1 MKKQPFSSF
10 QNRLAFPLLNMLV
23 GMMLGMLTGYYVG
36 ALLAG
41 LFWGGF
47 SGLALGFILEWML
60 TRRGAFHH
68 LYRWRVYLCIALEI
82 PLVFFVIGPY
92 AFILSQTKTDP
103 HPICCE
109 TPLDY
114 GAAGYDTLHIETG
127 NGITLAGW
135 YVPPEKTPGAVIIL
149 LHGAGGDRRGTAW
162 HARQFIDAGYGV
174 FLYDLRALGESTG
187 TMTTLGWKDGSDLL
201 AIADF
206 LAQRPEVNGERIGVV
221 GLSLGGHIALNAIHL
236 DADRFAALWL
246 DGIQAQQISD
256 YPAAE
261 NFGEGFATFLQ
272 TIILKMAEVRIG
284 QKPPPP
290 FIEIL
295 PTINETPTMIVM
307 AGQDDFERR
316 VYERYIGVAGES
328 VEFWLIE
335 NAHHTSG
342 PALDP
347 DEYRRRMLDFF
358 QVVLTEK

>member
-1 MKKQPFSSF
+1 MKKQPSSSHP
-10 QNRLAFPLLNMLV
+10 NRFAFPLLNMLV
-23 GMMLGMLTGYYVG
+23 GIMLGMLTGYYAG

-41 LFWGGF
+41 LLWGGV
-47 SGLALGFILEWML
+47 SGLAVGFIFEWML
-60 TRRGAFHH
+60 ARRGA
-68 LYRWRVYLCIALEI
+68 LYRWRIYLCTALEI
-82 PLVFFVIGPY
+82 PLVLFVIGPF
-92 AFILSQTKTDP
+92 AFLYSQTKPDP

-114 GAAGYDTLHIETG
+114 GAAEYETLRLETED
-127 NGITLAGW
+127 GITLVGW
-135 YVPPEKTPGAVIIL
+135 YAPPEETPSAVIIL

-162 HARQFIDAGYGV
+162 HARQLIEAGYGV
-174 FLYDLRALGESTG
+174 FLYDQRALGESTG

-206 LAQRPEVNGERIGVV
+206 LAQRPDVDGARIGVV
-221 GLSLGGHIALNAIHL
+221 GLSLGGHIALNAVRL
-236 DADRFAALWL
+236 DPERFAALWL
-246 DGIQAQQISD
+246 DGVQAQQISD

-261 NFGEGFATFLQ
+261 NFGEEFATLLQ
-272 TIILKMAEVRIG
+272 TIILKMAEIHIG

-290 FIEIL
+290 FTEIL
-295 PTINETPTMIVM
+295 PTINDTPTMIVM

-316 VYERYIGVAGES
+316 VYERYIGAAGAS

-342 PALDP
+342 PAVIP

-358 QVVLTEK
+358 QSALMEK

>member
-1 MKKQPFSSF
+1 MKNRSSTSF
-10 QNRLAFPLLNMLV
+10 LPRLAFPLLNMLAC
-23 GMMLGMLTGYYVG
+23 MMLGMLIGVYVG
-36 ALLAG
+36 APLAG
-41 LFWGGF
+41 LIWGAF
-47 SGLALGFILEWML
+47 AGLAAGGVLEWTL
-60 TRRGAFHH
+60 SRRAAF
-68 LYRWRVYLCIALEI
+68 YRWRIYLCVALEI
-82 PLVFFVIGPY
+82 SLVFFVIGPY
-92 AFILSQTKTDP
+92 AFVLSQTKPDP
-103 HPICCE
+103 HPVCCE

-114 GAAGYDTLHIETG
+114 GAAQYERLHVQTG
-127 NGITLAGW
+127 DGITLAGW
-135 YVPPEKTPGAVIIL
+135 YVPPEETPGAVIIL

-162 HARQFIDAGYGV
+162 HARQLIDAGYGI
-174 FLYDLRALGESTG
+174 FLYDQRALGESTG

-201 AIADF
+201 TVADF
-206 LAQRPEVNGERIGVV
+206 LAQRPEVDRERIGAV
-221 GLSLGGHIALNAIHL
+221 GLSLGGHIALNAARL
-236 DADRFAALWL
+236 DPDRFAALWL

-261 NFGEGFATFLQ
+261 NFGEEFATLLQ

-284 QKPPPP
+284 QEPPPP

-295 PTINETPTMIVM
+295 PTINDTPTMIVM

-316 VYERYIGVAGES
+316 VYERYTGGAGAS

-358 QVVLTEK
+358 QAALTQK

>member
-1 MKKQPFSSF
+1 MKEQPSSSYLT
-10 QNRLAFPLLNMLV
+10 RLAFPLLNVLV
-23 GMMLGMLTGYYVG
+23 CMMLGMLTGIYVD
-36 ALLAG
+36 APLAG
-41 LFWGGF
+41 LIWGA
-47 SGLALGFILEWML
+47 SAGLAVGVILEWVFS
-60 TRRGAFHH
+60 RRAAF
-68 LYRWRVYLCIALEI
+68 YRWRIYLCIALEI
-82 PLVFFVIGPY
+82 SLVFFVIGPY
-92 AFILSQTKTDP
+92 VFILSQTKPDQ

-114 GAAGYDTLHIETG
+114 GAAQYETLHIQTG
-127 NGITLAGW
+127 EGITLAGW
-135 YVPPEKTPGAVIIL
+135 YVPPDEAPGVVVIL

-174 FLYDLRALGESTG
+174 FLYDQRALGESTG
-187 TMTTLGWKDGSDLL
+187 TITTLGWKDGSDLL

-206 LAQRPEVNGERIGVV
+206 LAQRPEVDGERIGVV
-221 GLSLGGHIALNAIHL
+221 GLSLGGHIALNAIHF
-236 DADRFAALWL
+236 DSERFAALWL

-256 YPAAE
+256 YPAPE
-261 NFGEGFATFLQ
+261 NVGEEFATLLQ

-295 PTINETPTMIVM
+295 PAVNETPTMIVV

-316 VYERYIGVAGES
+316 VYERYIVVAGES

-342 PALDP
+342 PVLDP

-358 QVVLTEK
+358 QVVLVEK